1 MSIMRRSVIDVW
13 SMRDDPERVN
23 RRVASIVMLLDVI
36 HVHRAT
42 HSGDLENV
50 FRVVEQIWILPYEFL
65 VAFEVD
71 RINLHQRFN
80 ITDSSAYCVFLFL
93 GLKAETRINYL
104 VKSYKGD
111 KQSDICFSQS
121 VTTDVPMF
129 SKNLLASI

>member
-13 SMRDDPERVN
+13 SMRDDPKRVD

-36 HVHRAT
+36 HVNRAT
-42 HSGDLENV
+42 HTGDLENV
-50 FRVVEQIWILPYEFL
+50 FRVVEQIRILPYEFL

-71 RINLHQRFN
+71 CIN
-80 ITDSSAYCVFLFL
+80 
-93 GLKAETRINYL
+93 L

-129 SKNLLASI
+129 SKNLLTSI

>member
-36 HVHRAT
+36 HVHCAT

-50 FRVVEQIWILPYEFL
+50 FRVVEQIRILPYEFL

-71 RINLHQRFN
+71 RINLHQHFN
-80 ITDSSAYCVFLFL
+80 ITDLSAYCVFLFL
-93 GLKAETRINYL
+93 GLKAGTRINYL

-111 KQSDICFSQS
+111 K
-121 VTTDVPMF
+121 
-129 SKNLLASI
+129 